1 MSLDVSA
8 PFGGSMEGA
17 AAAVKAKV
25 LVISAL
31 KDRAVNPAPALEFA
45 GLLHAP
51 TLKLES
57 DYGHISPGYEAAK
70 VNPAVADFLAQ

>member
-1 MSLDVSA
+1 
-8 PFGGSMEGA
+8 MEGA
-17 AAAVKAKV
+17 AAVVKAKV

-31 KDRAVNPAPALEFA
+31 KDRAVNPTPALEFA
-45 GLLHAP
+45 ALLHAP

-57 DYGHISPGYEAAK
+57 DYGHIAPGHEAAK